1 MEIVSN
7 SNSEYSD
14 ILIAVNAIKN
24 AIIESR
30 YQLAKIVNKEAIT
43 LYYNIGKYISE
54 RSRVG
59 HWGTG
64 AKNIV
69 ISAQARIARS

>member
-43 LYYNIGKYISE
+43 DRKSTRLNS
-54 RSRVG
+54 S
-59 HWGTG
+59 HT
-64 AKNIV
+64 
-69 ISAQARIARS
+69 S